1 MFVQPFEFP
10 ILNKRVIVLEKN
22 ITHKSRN
29 FSQKQGMNI
38 RLNIFGDYNNKF
50 GVLTRNI
57 SVVTKEE
64 EDDDNNGKKRMFNPG
79 FHNKILCNIFKKDKK
94 EDKEVLFSRINLRKH
109 NSISTVVLNS
119 EMNKHKASENNI
131 NIHHHNQHKH
141 KKKKAVSI
149 ITDRKP
155 EEILIRNLYL
165 NNNNNERKKDIK
177 TLLTVKK
184 IPKEIFRNTLQSSP
198 KVQFN
203 NQNKHMLRYFNSHSI
218 NNNNTLL
225 STNEYFKRK

>member
-22 ITHKSRN
+22 ITQKSRN
-29 FSQKQGMNI
+29 FSQKHGMNI

-50 GVLTRNI
+50 GVLRRNMS
-57 SVVTKEE
+57 SVNKEE
-64 EDDDNNGKKRMFNPG
+64 EDDDNNNTKKKMFNPG
-79 FHNKILCNIFKKDKK
+79 FHNKILCNLFKKDKK
-94 EDKEVLFSRINLRKH
+94 EDKEVLFSRINLRKY

-119 EMNKHKASENNI
+119 DVNKHKANENNM
-131 NIHHHNQHKH
+131 NIHHKH

-155 EEILIRNLYL
+155 EEILIRNLYF
-165 NNNNNERKKDIK
+165 NNNNERKRDIK

-184 IPKEIFRNTLQSSP
+184 IPKEIFRNTLQSTP
-198 KVQFN
+198 KVPFN
-203 NQNKHMLRYFNSHSI
+203 NHKHMLRYFNSHSI
-218 NNNNTLL
+218 NNSNTLL

>member
-22 ITHKSRN
+22 ITQKSRN
-29 FSQKQGMNI
+29 LSQKQGLNI

-50 GVLTRNI
+50 GVLTRNMS
-57 SVVTKEE
+57 SVNKEE
-64 EDDDNNGKKRMFNPG
+64 ESNDNNNTKKKMFNPG
-79 FHNKILCNIFKKDKK
+79 FHNKILCNLFKKDKK
-94 EDKEVLFSRINLRKH
+94 EDKEVLFSRINLRKY
-109 NSISTVVLNS
+109 NSIGTAVLNS
-119 EMNKHKASENNI
+119 DVNKHKANENNM
-131 NIHHHNQHKH
+131 NIHHKH

-165 NNNNNERKKDIK
+165 NNNNYERKRDIK

-184 IPKEIFRNTLQSSP
+184 IPKEIFRNTLQSTP
-198 KVQFN
+198 KVPFN
-203 NQNKHMLRYFNSHSI
+203 NHKHMLRYFNSHSI
-218 NNNNTLL
+218 NNNNTLS

>member
-50 GVLTRNI
+50 GVLTRNM

-64 EDDDNNGKKRMFNPG
+64 DDDDNNNTKKRMFNPG
-79 FHNKILCNIFKKDKK
+79 FHNKILCNLFKKDRK
-94 EDKEVLFSRINLRKH
+94 EEKEVLFSRINLRKH
-109 NSISTVVLNS
+109 NSINTVVLNS
-119 EMNKHKASENNI
+119 DINKHKTSENNI
-131 NIHHHNQHKH
+131 NIHHHHHQHKH

-165 NNNNNERKKDIK
+165 NNNERKKDIK

-184 IPKEIFRNTLQSSP
+184 IPKEIFRNTLQMSP

-203 NQNKHMLRYFNSHSI
+203 NQNKHILRYFNSHSI
-218 NNNNTLL
+218 NNNTLL

>member
-1 MFVQPFEFP
+1 MASGLP
-10 ILNKRVIVLEKN
+10 IISTDVGGIKEVVEDA
-22 ITHKSRN
+22 
-29 FSQKQGMNI
+29 G
-38 RLNIFGDYNNKF
+38 IFANDIASMSLAFKEMVNN
-50 GVLTRNI
+50 T
-57 SVVTKEE
+57 
-64 EDDDNNGKKRMFNPG
+64 KKRMFNPG
-79 FHNKILCNIFKKDKK
+79 FHNKILCNLFKKDRK

-109 NSISTVVLNS
+109 NSINTVVLNS
-119 EMNKHKASENNI
+119 DINKHKTSENNI
-131 NIHHHNQHKH
+131 NIYHHNHHKY

-165 NNNNNERKKDIK
+165 NNNERKKDIK

>member
-1 MFVQPFEFP
+1 MERKGCL
-10 ILNKRVIVLEKN
+10 ILVSIIK
-22 ITHKSRN
+22 
-29 FSQKQGMNI
+29 
-38 RLNIFGDYNNKF
+38 Y
-50 GVLTRNI
+50 
-57 SVVTKEE
+57 
-64 EDDDNNGKKRMFNPG
+64 
-79 FHNKILCNIFKKDKK
+79 LCNLFKKDKK
-94 EDKEVLFSRINLRKH
+94 EEKEVLFSRINLRKH

-119 EMNKHKASENNI
+119 EMNKHKVSENNI
-131 NIHHHNQHKH
+131 NIYYHQHKH

-203 NQNKHMLRYFNSHSI
+203 NQNKHMLRYFNSNSI